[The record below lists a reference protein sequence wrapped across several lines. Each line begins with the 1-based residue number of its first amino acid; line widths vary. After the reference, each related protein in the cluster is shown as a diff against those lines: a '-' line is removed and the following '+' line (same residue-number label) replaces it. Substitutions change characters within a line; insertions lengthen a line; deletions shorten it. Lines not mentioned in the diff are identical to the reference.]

1 MKTHPLLN
9 LLAAVALAAS
19 AVLALASCASSSGI
33 GSSAQLIAPTSV
45 GLDASAAPVP
55 MLASDWWRGFDDAG
69 LNELISRALA
79 ANPSLAVAQ
88 ARLAR
93 ALAAVAGTQAA
104 DGPQIN
110 GSVDVSRQYFSANSI
125 YPPPL
130 GGAGW
135 AMGEAQ
141 IAGSWEFDFFGR
153 NRAAI
158 ESAVGT
164 QRAAAAD
171 VQAARLLLASQVARS
186 YVQLGR
192 LLEQRAL
199 ATRSLQQR
207 DEMLALIKQRVQQ
220 GLDTTIELRLGEG
233 ALPELRQQIEQ
244 LDEQITL
251 NRHALA
257 ALTAQAP
264 DKLDALTAPLRAV
277 TTLALPDKLP
287 ANLLGRRADIAAAR
301 WRVEAASSDM
311 DSAKAKF
318 YPNINLRGF
327 VGLASIGMD
336 RLVKSRSEEY
346 GVGPAVSLPIF
357 DSGRLRANLSGKAAE
372 LDAAVA
378 SYNAAVL
385 DAVRDA
391 ADQISSLH
399 AIERQQQQQRQAQAA
414 AESAYAL
421 SLQRYQ
427 AGLSTYL
434 VVLSAETSVLGQ
446 RRQAADLLARTLD
459 TQIALMRSLGG
470 GYAASEKLASAS
482 TPLTP

>member
-1 MKTHPLLN
+1 
-9 LLAAVALAAS
+9 
-19 AVLALASCASSSGI
+19 
-33 GSSAQLIAPTSV
+33 
-45 GLDASAAPVP
+45 
-55 MLASDWWRGFDDAG
+55 
-69 LNELISRALA
+69 
-79 ANPSLAVAQ
+79 
-88 ARLAR
+88 
-93 ALAAVAGTQAA
+93 
-104 DGPQIN
+104 
-110 GSVDVSRQYFSANSI
+110 
-125 YPPPL
+125 
-130 GGAGW
+130 
-135 AMGEAQ
+135 
-141 IAGSWEFDFFGR
+141 
-153 NRAAI
+153 
-158 ESAVGT
+158 
-164 QRAAAAD
+164 
-171 VQAARLLLASQVARS
+171 
-186 YVQLGR
+186 VQLGR